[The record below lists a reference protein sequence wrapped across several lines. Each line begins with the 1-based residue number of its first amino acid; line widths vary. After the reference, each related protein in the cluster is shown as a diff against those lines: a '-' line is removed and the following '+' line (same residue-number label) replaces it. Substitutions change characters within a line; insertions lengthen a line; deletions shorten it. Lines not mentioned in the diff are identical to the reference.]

1 MKRNAIAACLSL
13 FAFVSTAGAQV
24 GDVTFETSASPE
36 AQAHFLKGVA
46 ILHSFGFEDAIE
58 TFRKAQELEPDF
70 ALAYWGEAMANNG
83 NPLTT
88 PTQQDLAEARRAL
101 QKLAPT
107 RAERVAKAKTDWER
121 MWMEAVET
129 LYGPGE
135 KEDRDWAYAAQMER
149 VVEAHPDNEEA
160 RAFYALALLGTVRRA
175 GNDFRQQMHAA
186 AVAQELFREN
196 PKHPGAAHYIIHAFD
211 DPLHAPLAL
220 YAADRYA
227 EIAPDVEHA
236 LHMPSHIYVQLGLW
250 DKVVMSNER
259 AYRASVEWAKA
270 KGLSDSKRDFH
281 ALSWMQYGHLER
293 GELAKAREAIEEIR
307 AIAERE
313 DSIDRIKAT
322 LSNMRA
328 RYVLESGEWN
338 AIEIPIATLVK
349 ERYAGDVYLLLAA
362 GVSAAK
368 RGDVATAETVERRLA
383 ELEGQD
389 TQFLKSAL
397 QGQVTLEDLKV
408 STSVARLEVASL
420 VRLAKGEKNEAVRLM
435 EEAMAK
441 EKEMHPA
448 YGPPEPM
455 VPPLELYASVL
466 FEAGRTEEAFA
477 AYEEM
482 LRRLPNRSQSLLG
495 AARAAEKLGKHD
507 VALARYETLAAIAA
521 DGERTP
527 RLEEAKRFLGETSP

>member
-1 MKRNAIAACLSL
+1 MKRNAIAVCLSIL
-13 FAFVSTAGAQV
+13 AFVSTAAAQV
-24 GDVTFETSASPE
+24 GDVSFETSASPE

-88 PTQQDLAEARRAL
+88 PTQQNLPEARRAL

-107 RAERVAKAKTDWER
+107 RAERIAKAKTDWEK
-121 MWMEAVET
+121 MWMEAVEI

-135 KEDRDWAYAAQMER
+135 KENRDWAYAAQMEKI
-149 VVEAHPDNEEA
+149 VEAHPGNEEA
-160 RAFYALALLGTVRRA
+160 RAFYALSLLGTVRRA
-175 GNDFRQQMHAA
+175 GNDFRQQMNAA

-196 PKHPGAAHYIIHAFD
+196 PTHPGAAHYIIHAFD
-211 DPLHAPLAL
+211 DPMHAPLAL

-259 AYRASVEWAKA
+259 AYRASVEWAKS
-270 KGLSDSKRDFH
+270 KGLSDTKRDFH

-307 AIAERE
+307 PIAERDE
-313 DSIDRIKAT
+313 SVDRIMAT

-328 RYVLESGEWN
+328 RYVLESGDWD
-338 AIEIPIATLVK
+338 AVEIPVATLVK

-362 GVSAAK
+362 GISAAK
-368 RGDVATAETVERRLA
+368 RGDLETADTVERRLS

-389 TQFLKSAL
+389 TAVLKSAL

-408 STSVARLEVASL
+408 STSVAKLEVAAL
-420 VRLAKGEKNEAVRLM
+420 IRLARGQNDEAVRLM
-435 EEAMAK
+435 EEAIAK

-466 FEAGRTEEAFA
+466 FDAGRTEQAEK

-495 AARAAEKLGKHD
+495 AARTAEKLGKHD
-507 VALARYETLAAIAA
+507 VARARYETLASIGSH
-521 DGERTP
+521 GESTP
-527 RLEEAKRFLGETSP
+527 RLEEAKRYLGETSP